1 MPACAC
7 LVVRGLQQFCQLA
20 PRGGCGVSA
29 LGDLPPA
36 VLVAVAV
43 VAPVV
48 WGALVAWGFT
58 ATRRFRNRR
67 HFKAPE
73 LPAEDPQVPIY
84 YI

>member
-1 MPACAC
+1 M
-7 LVVRGLQQFCQLA
+7 
-20 PRGGCGVSA
+20 SA

-43 VAPVV
+43 VAPAV

-67 HFKAPE
+67 QFKAPE